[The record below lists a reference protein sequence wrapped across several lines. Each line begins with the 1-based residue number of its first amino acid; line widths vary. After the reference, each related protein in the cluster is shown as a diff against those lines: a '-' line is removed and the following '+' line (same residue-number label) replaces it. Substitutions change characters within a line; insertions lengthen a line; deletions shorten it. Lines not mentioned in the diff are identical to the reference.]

1 MNNYVEVYAT
11 VNLKANPVHYSG
23 INGFQGQTYIVNPAF
38 FWHIL
43 LQADPIFLK
52 S

>member
-1 MNNYVEVYAT
+1 MNNYLEVYVT

-38 FWHIL
+38 F
-43 LQADPIFLK
+43 A
-52 S
+52 